1 MDVDALSLRPAQ
13 LVVATLATD
22 ASQILED
29 AAVLGRE
36 TLGKLAAESD
46 AAGEFPTESV
56 NHMRNAG
63 LLGLGVPT
71 EFGGAGGTPGQF
83 ATIVETLSQADGSL
97 AMIYIMHFAA
107 AKSIEGSTL
116 PRRDTILTEIAQGSH
131 LSTLAASEH
140 GTRSQFWMPVS
151 KLEPA
156 ANGFRVSAS
165 KSWVTSA
172 HHADSF
178 VATTQS
184 PGADSPMNSV
194 CFLAR
199 SKAAGVSVGASF
211 DGLGL
216 RSNDAA
222 PIQLTDYAVAPED
235 LICEV
240 GSGFQ
245 HLLGTVLPWFLV
257 GTSAHSIGLCR
268 SAIQLVEHH
277 LTNSKFAHDGSR
289 LADLPN
295 LRGQLARMSTTADAA
310 SALLGRAVGAME
322 SGDASATLLLLE
334 ARLFAVEAAVEV
346 TDRALR
352 CGGGAAFSKRVPLE
366 RVFRDS
372 LAGRVMAPTTD
383 HLQDLIGKAR
393 LGMDLF

>member
-1 MDVDALSLRPAQ
+1 MIDASTDAGQLLERANKLSTE
-13 LVVATLATD
+13 TLAPL
-22 ASQILED
+22 AS
-29 AAVLGRE
+29 A
-36 TLGKLAAESD
+36 SD
-46 AAGEFPTESV
+46 AAGEFPVKSV
-56 NHMRNAG
+56 EHLRNAG
-63 LLGLGVPT
+63 LLGFAVPK
-71 EFGGAGGTPGQF
+71 ELGGAAASPSQF
-83 ATIVETLSQADGSL
+83 ASMVEAISKADGSL
-97 AMIYIMHFAA
+97 GMIYVMHFAA
-107 AKSIEGSTL
+107 TKSIEGSTL
-116 PRRDTILTEIAQGSH
+116 ADRDTLLTEISKGTH
-131 LSTLAASEH
+131 LSSLAASEH
-140 GTRSQFWMPVS
+140 GTRSAFWLPVS

-156 ANGFRVSAS
+156 AAGFSVNAS

-178 VATTQS
+178 VATVQS
-184 PGADSPMNSV
+184 PGAETPMNSV

-199 SKAAGVSVGASF
+199 PKQGGVVPGAAF

-222 PIQLTDYAVAPED
+222 PVKLADYAVAQGD
-235 LICEV
+235 LICEP
-240 GSGFQ
+240 GTGFQ
-245 HLLGTVLPWFLV
+245 HLLGVVLPWFLV
-257 GTSAHSIGLCR
+257 GTTAHSIGLCR
-268 SAIQLVEHH
+268 AAIELTTQH
-277 LTNSKFAHDGSR
+277 LTNAKFAHDGSR

-295 LRGQLARMSTTADAA
+295 LRGLLARMGTTTDAA
-310 SALLGRAVGAME
+310 SALLDKAVAAME
-322 SGDASATLLLLE
+322 GGDAAATLLLLE

>member
-1 MDVDALSLRPAQ
+1 MTLSGRAPHNLKVSPP
-13 LVVATLATD
+13 ATD
-22 ASQILED
+22 ASQLLEE
-29 AAVLGRE
+29 AVRLSND
-36 TLGKLAAESD
+36 TLRRLAPQADST
-46 AAGEFPTESV
+46 GEFPTESV
-56 NHMRNAG
+56 GHVRDAG

-83 ATIVETLSQADGSL
+83 ATMVETLSQADGSL
-97 AMIYIMHFAA
+97 GMIYIMHFAA
-107 AKSIEGSTL
+107 AKSIEGSIL
-116 PRRDTILTEIAQGSH
+116 SNRDMLLREIASGSH
-131 LSTLAASEH
+131 LSTLAASEQ
-140 GTRSQFWMPVS
+140 GTRSQFWLPVS
-151 KLEPA
+151 RLEPSA
-156 ANGFRVSAS
+156 DGFTVNAS

-172 HHADSF
+172 HNADSF
-178 VATTQS
+178 VATAQS
-184 PGADSPMNSV
+184 PAADSPMNSL

-199 SKAAGVSVGASF
+199 PKADGVTVGASF

-222 PIQLTDYAVAPED
+222 PIELRGYAVAAGD
-235 LICEV
+235 LICEP
-240 GSGFQ
+240 GTGFQ

-257 GTSAHSIGLCR
+257 GTAAHSIGLCR
-268 SAIQLVEHH
+268 SAVHLVEQH
-277 LTNSKFAHDGSR
+277 LSNSKFAHDGSR

-295 LRGQLARMSTTADAA
+295 LRGQLARMSTTTDAA
-310 SALLGRAVGAME
+310 SALLGRAVAAME
-322 SGDASATLLLLE
+322 GGDATATLLLLE

-372 LAGRVMAPTTD
+372 LAGRIMAPTTD
-383 HLQDLIGKAR
+383 HLEDLIGKAR